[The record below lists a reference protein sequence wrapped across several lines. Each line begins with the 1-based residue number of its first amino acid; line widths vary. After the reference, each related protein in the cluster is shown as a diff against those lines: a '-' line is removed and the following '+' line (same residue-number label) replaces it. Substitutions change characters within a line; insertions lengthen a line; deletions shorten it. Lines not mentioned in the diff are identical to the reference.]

1 VLIGPQRVLAA
12 GDPFLVGGRAASVL
26 DLNDMTWV
34 APPERE
40 AAGSPNVIGAV
51 TLRAAIGALEAIG
64 WPAVASHGRRTAR
77 LLRYG
82 LAAIPGVRLLEPGP
96 GTETLPVATFTVDGV
111 PGALVAA
118 RLAAEDAIGVR
129 HGCFYARPYLTRLLG
144 LSPAE
149 ARAARERARNGD
161 RSAMPGAVRA
171 SAGINTSER
180 DVARLLGAVA
190 RLAAGE
196 SPVRYR
202 RDPST
207 GDFYPAGSG
216 VRAREPST
224 RATHGAQ

>member
-1 VLIGPQRVLAA
+1 
-12 GDPFLVGGRAASVL
+12 VGS
-26 DLNDMTWV
+26 
-34 APPERE
+34 
-40 AAGSPNVIGAV
+40 
-51 TLRAAIGALEAIG
+51 
-64 WPAVASHGRRTAR
+64 RRF
-77 LLRYG
+77 
-82 LAAIPGVRLLEPGP
+82 PGVPLLGPGP
-96 GTETLPVATFTVDGV
+96 GTETLPIATFTVEGV

-149 ARAARERARNGD
+149 ARAARERARTGD

-171 SAGINTSER
+171 SAGINTSDR

-196 SPVRYR
+196 PPVRYR
-202 RDPST
+202 GDPST

-216 VRAREPST
+216 ARAREPLARAT
-224 RATHGAQ
+224 RAAQ

>member
-1 VLIGPQRVLAA
+1 
-12 GDPFLVGGRAASVL
+12 
-26 DLNDMTWV
+26 M
-34 APPERE
+34 
-40 AAGSPNVIGAV
+40 
-51 TLRAAIGALEAIG
+51 RAAIGALEAIG
-64 WPAVASHGRRTAR
+64 WPAVVSYEGRITR
-77 LLRYG
+77 LLRGG
-82 LAAIPGVRLLEPGP
+82 LAAIPGVRLLGHGP
-96 GTETLPVATFTVDGV
+96 GTETLPIATFTVEGV

-149 ARAARERARNGD
+149 ARAARERARTGD

-171 SAGINTSER
+171 SAGNTSDR

-196 SPVRYR
+196 PPVRYR
-202 RDPST
+202 GDPST

-216 VRAREPST
+216 ARAREPLARAT
-224 RATHGAQ
+224 RAAR